1 MPAKLRAIPD
11 LMLCLHELNE
21 NSVQQIR
28 KTAEEPSR
36 LSVIDAV
43 ALVTKQSHANAHNYW
58 SRLLTIHPEL
68 STACS
73 NFKFSGRGQRE
84 TPVAEVRTIV
94 EVVMVLPGRAAAG
107 VRKQAADILVRYLGG
122 DASLVEE
129 VAANRLTQEQLDE
142 DDPARIFG
150 QTVES
155 EALKRKREEVTL
167 AELDGRAKR
176 TRVQSAVDVAGM
188 TLRALEDLSLP
199 VSDRDRMLAKDII
212 TNAGFAGQA
221 ALQDRTDDKDI
232 CLQKFCA
239 ERGKAGQHISL
250 GSKAKKLYLADHPDF
265 TFPKKDVYANG
276 QIIQANRWTEGMR
289 GYLERALASM

>member
-1 MPAKLRAIPD
+1 MRAIPD
-11 LMLCLHELNE
+11 LMLCL
-21 NSVQQIR
+21 QQLSDDTVGRIR
-28 KTAEEPSR
+28 KTAEDPPR
-36 LSVIDAV
+36 ASVIDTI
-43 ALVTKQSHANAHNYW
+43 ALITGQSQCNAAHTWTRLAQNYPDSCQNVTSF
-58 SRLLTIHPEL
+58 R
-68 STACS
+68 
-73 NFKFSGRGQRE
+73 FSGRGNWKE
-84 TPVAEVRTIV
+84 TPVADARTLV
-94 EVVMVLPGRAAAG
+94 EVVLVIPGKAAARYRRDAAG
-107 VRKQAADILVRYLGG
+107 VIVRYLGG
-122 DASLVEE
+122 DLSLVDEI
-129 VAANRLTQEQLDE
+129 AAIRLTQEQLDE